1 MAISNGYA
9 TLADVKAALRIPTGD
24 TQDDSLL
31 EISIEAASR
40 QIDGFCE
47 RVFTQSTATR
57 IYRPTDV
64 FTVDIDD
71 LQSLTFL
78 KTDSDGS
85 GVFSTT
91 WSATDY
97 QLNPLN
103 GISGG
108 IRSPYTQIRAVG
120 EYLFPI
126 YEPQNV
132 NSNEASV
139 QIAGVWGFATIPTAI
154 KQATIILSMRQ
165 FKRYDSPTGV
175 MGFGDLG
182 VMRVGAVDPDISAL
196 LMPFRRMF
204 LA

>member
-9 TLADVKAALRIPTGD
+9 TLSDVKAALRIPTGD

-71 LQSLTFL
+71 LQTLTFL

>member
-1 MAISNGYA
+1 MAITDGYA
-9 TLADVKAALRIPTGD
+9 TLSDVKAALRITD
-24 TQDDSLL
+24 TVDDSLL

-40 QIDGFCE
+40 EIDGWCE
-47 RVFTQSTATR
+47 RVFTSSTATR

-64 FTVDIDD
+64 FTVEVDD
-71 LQSLTFL
+71 LQSITTL

-85 GVFSTT
+85 GTFDVT
-91 WSATDY
+91 WESTDY

-103 GISGG
+103 GIAGG
-108 IRSPYTQIRAVG
+108 ITTPYTQVRAIG

-126 YEPQNV
+126 YEPRNV

-139 QIAGVWGFATIPTAI
+139 QITGVWGWPSIPTAV
-154 KQATIILSMRQ
+154 KQACIILSMRQ

-182 VMRVGAVDPDISAL
+182 VMRVGRVDPDVEKL
-196 LMPFRRMF
+196 LMPFRRMAF
-204 LA
+204 A

>member
-1 MAISNGYA
+1 MAIVNGYA
-9 TLADVKAALRIPTGD
+9 TLSDVKAALRITD
-24 TQDDSLL
+24 TVDDSLL

-40 QIDGFCE
+40 EIDGFCE

-64 FTVDIDD
+64 FTVEVDD
-71 LQSLTFL
+71 LQSITTL

-85 GVFSTT
+85 GVFDVT
-91 WSATDY
+91 WQTTDY

-103 GISGG
+103 GLAGG
-108 IRSPYTQIRAVG
+108 ITTPYTQVRAIG

-126 YEPQNV
+126 YEPRTV
-132 NSNEASV
+132 NANEASV
-139 QIAGVWGFATIPTAI
+139 QIVGVWGWPSVPTAVR
-154 KQATIILSMRQ
+154 QATILLAMRQ

-182 VMRVGAVDPDISAL
+182 VMRVGRVDPDVEKL
-196 LMPFRRMF
+196 LMPFRRMRF
-204 LA
+204 A

>member
-1 MAISNGYA
+1 VAITDGYA
-9 TLADVKAALRIPTGD
+9 TLADVKAALRVTD
-24 TQDDSLL
+24 NFDDGLL

-57 IYRPTDV
+57 IYRPTDA

-71 LQSLTFL
+71 LQTLTTL
-78 KTDSDGS
+78 KTDSNGDGTFD
-85 GVFSTT
+85 VT
-91 WSATDY
+91 WAGTDY

-108 IRSPYTQIRAVG
+108 IRSPYTQIKAVG
-120 EYLFPI
+120 QYLFPI
-126 YEPQNV
+126 YEPRNV
-132 NSNEASV
+132 NANEASV
-139 QIAGVWGFATIPTAI
+139 QITGVWGFSTIPTAV

-182 VMRVGAVDPDISAL
+182 VMRVGAVDPDIQAL

>member
-9 TLADVKAALRIPTGD
+9 TLSDVKAALRIPGAD

-71 LQSLTFL
+71 LQTLTFL